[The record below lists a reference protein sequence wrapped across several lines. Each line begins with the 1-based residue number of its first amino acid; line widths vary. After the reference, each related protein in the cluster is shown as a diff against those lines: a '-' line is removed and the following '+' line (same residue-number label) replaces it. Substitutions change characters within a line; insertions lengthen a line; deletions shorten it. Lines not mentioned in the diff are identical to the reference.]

1 VILQWVDR
9 RAGPEAA
16 LSDRFD
22 EGFRKD
28 LLTELT
34 EPLGQSGWAVDVV
47 LVNDEAMAGLNED
60 FRKTPGVTDVLSFSY
75 LQDAGS
81 GQPDLVGGQG
91 RAFTNLWLDTLSQAP
106 ENDTTGVVGEVVLA
120 PGFVTERCRRKGWPL
135 EHEIPLLVVHGILHI
150 LGWDHASEA
159 ETVAMQAV
167 EEKILSAG
175 GLPHPLRERS

>member
-1 VILQWVDR
+1 MKNKKFNDIFGEMMHNIGLI
-9 RAGPEAA
+9 E
-16 LSDRFD
+16 
-22 EGFRKD
+22 EY
-28 LLTELT
+28 
-34 EPLGQSGWAVDVV
+34 EPPKAV
-47 LVNDEAMAGLNED
+47 
-60 FRKTPGVTDVLSFSY
+60 
-75 LQDAGS
+75 
-81 GQPDLVGGQG
+81 
-91 RAFTNLWLDTLSQAP
+91 AP

-167 EEKILSAG
+167 EEEILFAR

>member
-9 RAGPEAA
+9 RTGPEVAQFD
-16 LSDRFD
+16 SFD

-28 LLTELT
+28 LLAGLA

-47 LVNDEAMAGLNED
+47 LVDDEAMAGLNED

-75 LQDAGS
+75 LRDAGS
-81 GQPDLVGGQG
+81 GQPELVGGQG
-91 RAFTNLWLDTLSQAP
+91 GAFTNLWLDTFPLAP
-106 ENDTTGVVGEVVLA
+106 ENDTTGAVGEVVLA
-120 PGFVTERCRRKGWPL
+120 PMFVTERCRLKGWPL

-150 LGWDHASEA
+150 LGWDHESEA
-159 ETVAMQAV
+159 ETVAMQAA
-167 EEKILSAG
+167 EEEILSAG